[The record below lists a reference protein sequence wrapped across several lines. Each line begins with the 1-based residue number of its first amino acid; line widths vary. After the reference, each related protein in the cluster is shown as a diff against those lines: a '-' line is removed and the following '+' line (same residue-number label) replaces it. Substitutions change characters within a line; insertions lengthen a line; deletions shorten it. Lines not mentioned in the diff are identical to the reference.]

1 MNEPMKYLVTGGA
14 GYIGSFMVKKLLDEN
29 HEVVVVDSLER
40 GYKDVV
46 PSEALFI
53 QGNLADQVFITKVLG
68 DHEFDGV
75 FHFAAYISV
84 AESSELP
91 GMYFTNNLFSTL
103 NLLEAMRQTGT
114 RALVFS
120 STAAVYGNPQQI
132 PIPESHQKSP
142 ESPYGESKLMV
153 EQALKWYYKSHH
165 IRFAALRYFNAC
177 GAALDGSMGEKH
189 EPETHIIPNA
199 IKAAITGSEF
209 NLFGDDYPTKD
220 GTCVRDYIHV
230 LDLADSHILAMKRL
244 HDQDGFLQMNVG
256 TGNGYS
262 NKEIVT
268 EVEKVSGK
276 KINVKINSRRAGDPS
291 ELVADPTQIN
301 KVLGFTPTYSDL
313 STIISSAWKW
323 HTR

>member
-40 GYKDVV
+40 GDKSVV

-53 QGNLADQVFITKVLG
+53 QGNLADKNLITKVLE
-68 DHEFDGV
+68 DHVFDGV

-84 AESSELP
+84 AESSEHP
-91 GMYFTNNLFSTL
+91 GMYFFNNLFSTL
-103 NLLEAMRQTGT
+103 NLLEAMREKGIY
-114 RALVFS
+114 ALVFS

-165 IRFAALRYFNAC
+165 IRSAALRYFNAC

-189 EPETHIIPNA
+189 NPETHIIPNA

-276 KINVKINSRRAGDPS
+276 KINIKINPRRAGDPS

-301 KVLGFTPTYSDL
+301 KILGFVPTYSDL